1 MQLNINDKTG
11 IEIFNEFNEKRM
23 NFIFPFIYSNS
34 DFVIENKI
42 LKYTTINRIK
52 SEITSY
58 NNYISEL
65 SEKGKIYYDI
75 LKYAYDFKIKEER
88 KEKLLKIKE
97 KINER

>member
-1 MQLNINDKTG
+1 MQLKINDKTG

-23 NFIFPFIYSNS
+23 NFIFPFIYTS
-34 DFVIENKI
+34 DLVIENKI

-52 SEITSY
+52 SELTSY
-58 NNYISEL
+58 NNCISEL

-97 KINER
+97 RIK

>member
-1 MQLNINDKTG
+1 MQLNINDKTC

-52 SEITSY
+52 SELTSY
-58 NNYISEL
+58 NNCISE
-65 SEKGKIYYDI
+65 STESNK
-75 LKYAYDFKIKEER
+75 
-88 KEKLLKIKE
+88 
-97 KINER
+97 

>member
-1 MQLNINDKTG
+1 MQLNINDKTC

-23 NFIFPFIYSNS
+23 NFIFPFIYTS
-34 DFVIENKI
+34 DLVIENKI

-52 SEITSY
+52 SELTSY

>member
-1 MQLNINDKTG
+1 MQLNINDKTC

-52 SEITSY
+52 SELTSY
-58 NNYISEL
+58 NNCISVL
-65 SEKGKIYYDI
+65 SEKGKIYHDI

-97 KINER
+97 KINDL